1 DKLTRT
7 YQVITLEDLNVS
19 GMIKNHCLA
28 RAIADAGFGE
38 LRRQIEYKAAW
49 RGVTVI
55 FANRFYPSSKTCHAC
70 GKIHDMPL
78 DQRTMACDC
87 GHVMDRDLNAAKNLD
102 RYGLD
107 RLDALRPDVKRT
119 QESGKTGSPARVLTA

>member
-1 DKLTRT
+1 
-7 YQVITLEDLNVS
+7 
-19 GMIKNHCLA
+19 MIKNHCLA
-28 RAIADAGFGE
+28 RAISDAGFGE
-38 LRRQIEYKAAW
+38 LRRHIEYKAVW

-70 GKIHDMPL
+70 GKIHDMSL

-119 QESGKTGSPARVLTA
+119 HESGKTGSPALALTA

>member
-1 DKLTRT
+1 
-7 YQVITLEDLNVS
+7 
-19 GMIKNHCLA
+19 MIKNHCLA